1 MELVGDWWSAD
12 GAPDPVARRTGG
24 QVGSSLSRVDGRV
37 KVTGAARYAAEVSM
51 PEMTYAALAH
61 STIAKGR
68 VVGLDVGAAEQA
80 EGVVFVM
87 THANAPRMS
96 RPHEIGTMEKAASG
110 DDLPVMQDDRIR
122 WNGQPI
128 ALVLAETPEQA
139 QYAASL
145 IGARYDEEP
154 SVTSVAEARR
164 RARRPEPSFGDPLR
178 WAVGDAEA
186 ALASSPYAVD
196 ATYRTPRQNH
206 NAIEPHAATMAWV
219 GDELI
224 VHDCTQCVSHLAWSL
239 AEVFGIDEKKVRVSA
254 PFIGGAFG
262 GKTLWQHQILAA
274 AAAKVSRRPV
284 RMTLTREGTYR
295 VVGGRTATE
304 QRVAIGAGEDGRF
317 RALIHTGLVA
327 TTAQNHCPEP
337 FIGPASCLYRAGAH
351 RLELLVA
358 DMDMVANT
366 FMRAPGEAVGTFAL
380 ECAIDELADRAG
392 IDPVELRLSNEP
404 ATEPRSGLPFSS
416 RHLTEAYRLG
426 GERFGWRRRCAKPRA
441 RREGEWFVG
450 LGCATATY
458 PYKRIPGS
466 AARLTMNTEDRVTVE
481 IAAHDMGMGTAT
493 VQTQV
498 TAERLGLPLDRVSVR
513 LGDSSLPGLVLAGGS
528 QQTVAIGAAVIAAQ
542 RQLVAQ
548 LLSLTRSDSPLAGLA
563 PDEVGAVDRGLRAIC
578 DPSRYER
585 YGAILRGAGRSEIA
599 VIGEAPG
606 REELAYASM
615 HSFGAQ
621 FCEVRVSAVT
631 GEIRVSRLVG
641 AFDCGR
647 ILNAKTAASQLRGGI
662 VMGLGLALM
671 EETCIDERTGRIVN
685 PSLSQYHVPVHLDV
699 PEIDVLWTDRP
710 DPIAPMGAHGVGEI
724 GVTGVAAAV
733 ANAVYNATGV
743 RVRDLPITL
752 DRVLAGN
759 RLAVSQLLG

>member
-1 MELVGDWWSAD
+1 M
-12 GAPDPVARRTGG
+12 PD
-24 QVGSSLSRVDGRV
+24 
-37 KVTGAARYAAEVSM
+37 
-51 PEMTYAALAH
+51 MTYAALAY

-68 VVGLDVGAAEQA
+68 VVSLDVDAAERA
-80 EGVVFVM
+80 MGVVFIM

-145 IGARYDEEP
+145 IVASYDEEP
-154 SVTSVAEARR
+154 SVTSLADAKR
-164 RARRPEPSFGDPLR
+164 RARRPEPYFGDPLR
-178 WAVGDAEA
+178 WEVGDAEA
-186 ALASSPYAVD
+186 ALADSPHAIDAVYH
-196 ATYRTPRQNH
+196 TQRQNH

-239 AEVFGIDEKKVRVSA
+239 AEVFGTDEEKVRVSA

-274 AAAKVSRRPV
+274 AAAKASRRPV
-284 RMTLTREGTYR
+284 RMALTREGTYR

-327 TTAQNHCPEP
+327 TTPQNHCPEP
-337 FIGPASCLYRAGAH
+337 FIGPASCLYSAGAH
-351 RLELLVA
+351 RLEVLVA

-380 ECAIDELADRAG
+380 ECAIDELADKAG
-392 IDPVELRLSNEP
+392 IDPVELRLCNEP

-426 GERFGWRRRCAKPRA
+426 CERFGWERRCAVPRA
-441 RREGEWFVG
+441 RRDGEWFVG
-450 LGCATATY
+450 LGCAAATY

-466 AARLTMNTEDRVTVE
+466 AARLTLTAEERVTVE

-498 TAERLGLPLDRVSVR
+498 TAERLALPLERVSVR
-513 LGDSSLPGLVLAGGS
+513 FGDSSLPGLVLAGGS

-542 RQLVAQ
+542 RQLVAE
-548 LLSLTRSDSPLAGLA
+548 LLSLAGSDSPLAGLA

-578 DPSRYER
+578 DPRRYES
-585 YGAILRGAGRSEIA
+585 YGAILRGAGRNEIA

-606 REELAYASM
+606 LEEFVHASM

-621 FCEVRVSAVT
+621 FCEVRVSAIT
-631 GEIRVSRLVG
+631 GEIRVGRLVS

-671 EETCIDERTGRIVN
+671 EETYVDERSGRIIN
-685 PSLSQYHVPVHLDV
+685 PSLSDYHVPVHLDV

-710 DPIAPMGAHGVGEI
+710 DPLTPMGAHGVGEI
-724 GVTGVAAAV
+724 GITGVAAAV
-733 ANAVYNATGV
+733 ANAVFNATGV

-752 DRVLAGN
+752 DRLLPGEDLA
-759 RLAVSQLLG
+759 ASQLGPVGSHRPREKAVRQANVS